1 MFSID
6 ENKKI
11 TKGYRKKK
19 KKNFNTNFKIELSEN
34 RYEIE
39 YFVVQLFFLFSKI
52 PKTRSKIERI
62 FLPSDE

>member
-11 TKGYRKKK
+11 TKEYRKK

-39 YFVVQLFFLFSKI
+39 
-52 PKTRSKIERI
+52 
-62 FLPSDE
+62 

>member
-19 KKNFNTNFKIELSEN
+19 KRILIQTLKSNF
-34 RYEIE
+34 
-39 YFVVQLFFLFSKI
+39 
-52 PKTRSKIERI
+52 PKTGMKSNE
-62 FLPSDE
+62 

>member
-39 YFVVQLFFLFSKI
+39 
-52 PKTRSKIERI
+52 
-62 FLPSDE
+62 

>member
-11 TKGYRKKK
+11 TKGYREK

-39 YFVVQLFFLFSKI
+39 
-52 PKTRSKIERI
+52 
-62 FLPSDE
+62 